1 MELFLPLIG
10 AIICM
15 SMARK
20 RGRGPV
26 KWFFLG
32 LFFHVFA
39 IAVLFFKGHAD
50 GASSSPA
57 LEQVFQ
63 PSARH
68 NPPVFQP
75 AQSQNGE
82 VDLNSLR
89 AAVRQQPNESSA
101 STTGG
106 SENNGVL
113 EPERQAF
120 LDSLASSLATI
131 SFGPVSASTA
141 RAMSQVWMDLGT
153 TLVFSDLAGGIN
165 ENSEFYQCHDDESA
179 SAVWFY
185 PISTDGSVN
194 SVIAEFA
201 VPLKRFANGGQE
213 ASESVALQRWVSSQ
227 LRDGFAQAVLQ
238 RVDSGNDSVLVVR
251 GQCNPNLVTAD
262 SLGELCEQVRAMAV
276 QLRRTIPSSL
286 GGIWI

>member
-10 AIICM
+10 ALICM

-39 IAVLFFKGHAD
+39 IAFLYFKGPV
-50 GASSSPA
+50 GGGLMIQSGQ
-57 LEQVFQ
+57 QVVET
-63 PSARH
+63 SARQ

-75 AQSQNGE
+75 SQDQNGE

-89 AAVRQQPNESSA
+89 AAVRQQPNVSSA
-101 STTGG
+101 SSTDARE
-106 SENNGVL
+106 SNGVL

-120 LDSLASSLATI
+120 LDSLASTLSTI
-131 SFGPVSASTA
+131 NFGSVSAEIA
-141 RAMSQVWMDLGT
+141 QELSQVWMQLGT
-153 TLVFSDLAGGIN
+153 TLVYSDLAGGLS
-165 ENSEFYQCHDDESA
+165 ENKEFYQCHDEDSS

-185 PISTDGSVN
+185 PVCPNGSAT
-194 SVIAEFA
+194 SVLVEFA
-201 VPLKRFANGGQE
+201 VPIKRF
-213 ASESVALQRWVSSQ
+213 ASESVALQRWVNSQ
-227 LRDGFAQAVLQ
+227 SGSGFSKVVLQ
-238 RVDSGNDSVLVVR
+238 KIDSENESILIAY
-251 GQCNPNLVTAD
+251 GQCSPNLVTAD
-262 SLGELCEQVRAMAV
+262 SLGGLCEEVRGVAD
-276 QLRRTIPSSL
+276 QLRETIPARF